1 MEEAPAS
8 EPDRTP
14 LALVAEGG
22 RFTGLVCF
30 TGDFAIEGEV
40 NGDVRASGRLTVGEK
55 AVIRGRVSADEIV
68 VRGRVEGR
76 VEARSRVELAASAHV
91 LGDVASPKL
100 RTSDGCRIDGRLV
113 MCAEPEDPPAS
124 S

>member
-1 MEEAPAS
+1 MEEAPPS
-8 EPDRTP
+8 ERDRTP

-22 RFTGLVCF
+22 RFTGLVTF
-30 TGDFAIEGEV
+30 TGDFAIDGEV

-55 AVIRGRVSADEIV
+55 AVIRGRVSADEVV
-68 VRGRVEGR
+68 VRGRVEGG

-91 LGDVASPKL
+91 LGDVASPRL

-113 MCAEPEDPPAS
+113 MRADLEDGAPS

>member
-1 MEEAPAS
+1 VEEAAPF
-8 EPDRTP
+8 EPERTP
-14 LALVAEGG
+14 LPLVAEGG
-22 RFTGLVCF
+22 RFTGLVTF
-30 TGDFAIEGEV
+30 DGDFAIEGEV
-40 NGDVRASGRLTVGEK
+40 DGDVRASGRLTVGEK
-55 AVIRGRVSADEIV
+55 AVIRGRVSADEVV

-76 VEARSRVELAASAHV
+76 VEARSRVELSASAHV

-113 MCAEPEDPPAS
+113 MRAGSEDPAAS